1 MNTSLLNKLAAEFTG
16 TFVLVLAG
24 TGAVVANEV
33 SGGAVSHVGI
43 ALAFGLAILT
53 MAYAVGDVSGG
64 HFNPAVTLG
73 LWLARKF
80 PGRSVG
86 AYVGAQ
92 TAGALVASATLWC
105 LFGNVASLGATTP
118 AGPLAQSFA
127 IEALA
132 TAALMFVV
140 LNVTSGAKETGAFG
154 GIAVGAV
161 ITLGVM
167 FAGPVSGGSMNPAR
181 SLAPAL
187 FSGALAPL
195 WVYLLAPC
203 VGAAAA
209 VGMWR
214 ATRGSFS
221 ASEAPADTLPLRPAT
236 ERRAA

>member
-64 HFNPAVTLG
+64 HFNPAVTMG

-140 LNVTSGAKETGAFG
+140 LNVTSGSKETGAFG
-154 GIAVGAV
+154 GVAVGAV

-181 SLAPAL
+181 SLAPAVL
-187 FSGALAPL
+187 TGNLGTL
-195 WVYLLAPC
+195 WVYLAGPLA
-203 VGAAAA
+203 GAAAA

-214 ATRGSFS
+214 VTRPAAS
-221 ASEAPADTLPLRPAT
+221 ASETPVDTLPIRPSA